1 MSIAKN
7 EKKLLVLNINE
18 INFQYLKKGAKKFNC
33 KNINFFFKD
42 KKKIKT
48 LSKDK
53 IQDKNLDPWV
63 QSVSIS
69 LGKSSNYHKIFKSG
83 QTIKKAENQ
92 IWDILASKKITCSVW
107 GPMNSLYKPN
117 KNLKLYFPDPWNHK
131 AVAHPKSLNY
141 FLNLAKYYGAN
152 YTDFYNFKF
161 ITILL
166 ITIRKLFFSKILLYF
181 LSNFILF
188 TKIFFNHKLRNY
200 ILFFIFDLISFLK
213 FESLIKKNNSKFC
226 MIFLNSFAHFQH
238 NNWNDKND
246 KIFFLFAEKIF
257 KRINYLA
264 SFYDDTILFNSF
276 TQKKIKTEYSLRP
289 QNPYLFLRSL
299 GLKIKNLDQNMTN
312 GGILTFKKKDDLLSA
327 YKLLS
332 DFKFLEFKF
341 FYVEQL
347 SQNKLFYKIILRSK
361 VKKKL
366 IKLQNL
372 NKKDILRYFKC
383 NTNINKKNLKD
394 RKYTIDEKFW
404 NEIIFIKTS
413 GVHIPKGEFFY
424 TSNNIKIR
432 KKQIPN
438 HNIFKILKNYFF

>member
-1 MSIAKN
+1 MSITKN

-18 INFQYLKKGAKKFNC
+18 INFQYLKKGARKFKC

-48 LSKDK
+48 LSEDK

-69 LGKSSNYHKIFKSG
+69 LGKPSNYHKIFKSG
-83 QTIKKAENQ
+83 QTIKKVENQ
-92 IWDILASKKITCSVW
+92 IWDILASKKISCSVW

-117 KNLKLYFPDPWNHK
+117 ENLKLYFPDPWNHK
-131 AVAHPKSLNY
+131 AVAHPKSLSY

-161 ITILL
+161 IIILSK
-166 ITIRKLFFSKILLYF
+166 TIRKLFFSKILLYF
-181 LSNFILF
+181 LSNFIFF

-200 ILFFIFDLISFLK
+200 ILFFMFDLISFLK

-289 QNPYLFLRSL
+289 QNPYLFLKSL

-312 GGILTFKKKDDLLSA
+312 GGILTFKKKDDLLKA
-327 YKLLS
+327 CKLLS

-341 FYVEQL
+341 FHVEQL
-347 SQNKLFYKIILRSK
+347 SQNRLFYKIILRAK
-361 VKKKL
+361 VEKRL
-366 IKLQNL
+366 IKIQNL
-372 NKKDILRYFKC
+372 SKKEILKYFKY
-383 NTNINKKNLKD
+383 NTNANKNNLKD
-394 RKYTIDEKFW
+394 KIYNIDEKFW
-404 NEIIFIKTS
+404 NKIIFIKTS
-413 GVHIPKGEFFY
+413 GVHIPKGELFY
-424 TSNNIKIR
+424 TSNNIKIK
-432 KKQIPN
+432 KKQILN
-438 HNIFKILKNYFF
+438 HNIFNILKNYFF

>member
-1 MSIAKN
+1 MSITKN

-18 INFQYLKKGAKKFNC
+18 INFQYLKKGARKFKC
-33 KNINFFFKD
+33 KNIIFFFKD

-48 LSKDK
+48 LSEDK

-69 LGKSSNYHKIFKSG
+69 LGKPSNYHKIFKSG
-83 QTIKKAENQ
+83 QTIKKVENQ
-92 IWDILASKKITCSVW
+92 IWDILASKKIACSVW

-152 YTDFYNFKF
+152 YTDFYNFQF
-161 ITILL
+161 ITILSK
-166 ITIRKLFFSKILLYF
+166 TIRKLFFSKILLYF
-181 LSNFILF
+181 LSNFIFF
-188 TKIFFNHKLRNY
+188 TKILFNHKLRNY

-213 FESLIKKNNSKFC
+213 FENLIKKNNSKFC

-312 GGILTFKKKDDLLSA
+312 GGILTFKKKDDLLAA
-327 YKLLS
+327 YKILN

-347 SQNKLFYKIILRSK
+347 GQNRLFYKITLRAK

-366 IKLQNL
+366 IKTQNL
-372 NKKDILRYFKC
+372 SKKEILKYFKYNI
-383 NTNINKKNLKD
+383 NTNNNLKD
-394 RKYTIDEKFW
+394 KLYSIDEKFW
-404 NEIIFIKTS
+404 NKIIFIKTS

-432 KKQIPN
+432 EKQIFN

>member
-1 MSIAKN
+1 MSITKN
-7 EKKLLVLNINE
+7 KKKLLVLNINE
-18 INFQYLKKGAKKFNC
+18 INFKYLKKGAKKFKC
-33 KNINFFFKD
+33 ENINFFFKK

-48 LSKDK
+48 LSEDK

-69 LGKSSNYHKIFKSG
+69 LGKSSKHHNILKSG
-83 QTIKKAENQ
+83 QTISEAENQ
-92 IWDILASKKITCSVW
+92 IWDILASKRISCSVW

-131 AVAHPKSLNY
+131 AIVHPKNLNY
-141 FLNLAKYYGAN
+141 LLNLAKYYGSN

-161 ITILL
+161 VQKLL
-166 ITIRKLFFSKILLYF
+166 STFKRLFFSKILIYF
-181 LSNFILF
+181 FLNFSF
-188 TKIFFNHKLRNY
+188 FVKIFFYHRLKNY

-257 KRINYLA
+257 ERINYQA
-264 SFYDDTILFNSF
+264 SLHDDTILFNSF
-276 TQKKIKTEYSLRP
+276 TQKKIRTEYSLRP
-289 QNPYLFLRSL
+289 QNPYLFLKFL
-299 GLKIKNLDQNMTN
+299 GLKIINLDQNMTN
-312 GGILTFKKKDDLLSA
+312 GGILTFKKKDHLLRA
-327 YKLLS
+327 YKILS

-347 SQNKLFYKIILRSK
+347 SQNKLFYKIILRAK
-361 VKKKL
+361 VEKKL
-366 IKLQNL
+366 IKLKNL
-372 NKKDILRYFKC
+372 SKKEILKFFKN
-383 NTNINKKNLKD
+383 NTKINKNNFKD
-394 RKYTIDEKFW
+394 KTYHIEQKFW
-404 NEIIFIKTS
+404 DEMIFIKTT
-413 GVHIPKGEFFY
+413 GIHTPKGELFY
-424 TSNNIKIR
+424 TSNNIKI
-432 KKQIPN
+432 KEKHILN